1 MKFNYLNNLKLNFY
15 FILWIIIWLS
25 IGINPQQIELFF
37 IELNK
42 NNITINNLI
51 KFLRIIIPIILSI
64 FLLFIFIKK
73 INNNKNFFY
82 SNYSILLINLFIFN
96 QLISLIIS
104 DNSIINIYWIYQ
116 SFISLILIYLIIR
129 ENFLYSKI
137 IVNLS
142 VIILLIVLIIYTIP
156 FFLKFFFHLT

>member
-1 MKFNYLNNLKLNFY
+1 MKFNSLNNLKLNFY

-25 IGINPQQIELFF
+25 IGVNPQQVELFF

-73 INNNKNFFY
+73 
-82 SNYSILLINLFIFN
+82 
-96 QLISLIIS
+96 LII
-104 DNSIINIYWIYQ
+104 IKI
-116 SFISLILIYLIIR
+116 
-129 ENFLYSKI
+129 FLQ
-137 IVNLS
+137 
-142 VIILLIVLIIYTIP
+142 
-156 FFLKFFFHLT
+156 